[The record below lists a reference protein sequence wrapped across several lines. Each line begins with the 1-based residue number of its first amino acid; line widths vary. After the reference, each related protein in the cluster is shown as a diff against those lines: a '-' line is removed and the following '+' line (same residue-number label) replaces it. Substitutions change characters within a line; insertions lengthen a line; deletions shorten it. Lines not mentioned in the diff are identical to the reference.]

1 MTLDGMDCM
10 LWWKQQKESLP
21 LGFLVPVLEGGKSL
35 LYPHRATSPSSVQST
50 PADRASP
57 KGTVY

>member
-1 MTLDGMDCM
+1 MDCM

-35 LYPHRATSPSSVQST
+35 LYPHRATAPSSVQST